1 MEQPETHKS
10 AVAILLPQAVWGTL
24 TTAQQEIVLRT
35 IVQICC
41 QMVVQQEAQ
50 VGHES
55 NAE

>member
-1 MEQPETHKS
+1 MEQQETHNS
-10 AVAILLPQAVWGTL
+10 AEAILLPQAVWETL

-41 QMVVQQEAQ
+41 QIVTQQEAQ

-55 NAE
+55 NGE